1 MAELSCQ
8 QKKKC
13 GQTDARKENLHKN
26 PRREKMRAKNLDRN
40 QASKLKDVSTG
51 LYKLIEI
58 GRS

>member
-8 QKKKC
+8 QKKMRSDR
-13 GQTDARKENLHKN
+13 GQKRKPAQNSTKRKN
-26 PRREKMRAKNLDRN
+26 AGEKSGEEPSL
-40 QASKLKDVSTG
+40 KLKDVFTG